1 MAYNSLLKPSLVV
14 FAVFLFAGC
23 ASGYK
28 LAKANRSE
36 YNINNT
42 LSVDSSIIKTYLPY
56 KAQMEAEMSRV
67 IGHSAVLMSK
77 KENDNNPESLI
88 SNFFADASMQQAL
101 KLDPAIDFAMPS
113 TKGGIRVDI
122 PAGEITMSHIFETMP
137 FENQFIV
144 FTLSGTDVQDLLN
157 FIAINNG
164 EPVAGLKMSIV
175 NKKPVNVWIAGK
187 KFDPAK
193 TYRVMTTDYIA
204 GGGDKSQ
211 SFKQP
216 IDKKSIGL
224 KVRDALVNYVTEQEA
239 LGKIIN
245 PKLDGRITKN

>member
-1 MAYNSLLKPSLVV
+1 MAYHRLLKPSLVA

-28 LAKANRSE
+28 LTKASRSE

-42 LSVDSSIIKTYLPY
+42 LAVDSAIIKTYLPY
-56 KAQMEAEMSRV
+56 KAQMEAEMSQI

-77 KENDNNPESLI
+77 NENDKNPESLI

-122 PAGEITMSHIFETMP
+122 PAGGITLSQIFETMP
-137 FENQFIV
+137 FENEFLV
-144 FTLSGTDVQDLLN
+144 YTLSGKDVQGLLN
-157 FIAINNG
+157 FIAFNNG
-164 EPVAGLKMSIV
+164 EPVAGLRMTIV
-175 NKKPVNVWIAGK
+175 NNKAENVYIAGK

-204 GGGDKSQ
+204 GGGDKFED
-211 SFKQP
+211 FKQA
-216 IDKKSIGL
+216 IKKKSLGL
-224 KVRDALVNYVTEQEA
+224 KVRDALVNYVKEQEA
-239 LGKIIN
+239 QGKIIN